1 MRVAQRDPMNHWA
14 TGREWRVS
22 ARPVRLAARATVGR
36 LQTIGDD
43 LFGIEY
49 LTTRMAQLESQVR
62 IQGEALNAMAQQLGI
77 DPVVVDPIGQLDAEE
92 LSLVRAGKT
101 IPAIK
106 HHRVRT
112 GSSLLQAKEAVDRAQ
127 R

>member
-1 MRVAQRDPMNHWA
+1 
-14 TGREWRVS
+14 
-22 ARPVRLAARATVGR
+22 
-36 LQTIGDD
+36 
-43 LFGIEY
+43 
-49 LTTRMAQLESQVR
+49 MAQLESQVR
-62 IQGEALNAMAQQLGI
+62 IQGEALNAIAQQLGI

>member
-1 MRVAQRDPMNHWA
+1 
-14 TGREWRVS
+14 
-22 ARPVRLAARATVGR
+22 
-36 LQTIGDD
+36 
-43 LFGIEY
+43 
-49 LTTRMAQLESQVR
+49 MAQLDSQVR